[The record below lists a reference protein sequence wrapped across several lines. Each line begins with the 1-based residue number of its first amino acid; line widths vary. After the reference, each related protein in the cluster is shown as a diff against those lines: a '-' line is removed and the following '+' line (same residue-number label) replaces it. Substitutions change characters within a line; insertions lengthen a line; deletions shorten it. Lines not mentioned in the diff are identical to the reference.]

1 MTVLV
6 VLGALGNRDPEARV
20 MIRMMHELIEALDDQ
35 KRADPDVR
43 VTPDAGGPRPE

>member
-6 VLGALGNRDPEARV
+6 ILGALGNRDPETRM

-35 KRADPDVR
+35 ERPDSDVR
-43 VTPDAGGPRPE
+43 DAPDAGGHRPE